1 GIRDR
6 NVTGVQT
13 CALPIFGM
21 EGGVEFSTKNPKE
34 VRLMTVQTLPD
45 GSKEQAW
52 SSVEAGSQSVWPTVT
67 GGIFE
72 TGFSDAILQ
81 MWAAFLAERAGELG
95 DRFGCVT
102 PQEALTTHAI
112 YDAAQQ
118 SHRNAAVA
126 PVT

>member
-1 GIRDR
+1 HHALRRQTVEPADGTSPLA
-6 NVTGVQT
+6 VTT
-13 CALPIFGM
+13 KRIAPREKNTWTFRAIGM

-72 TGFSDAILQ
+72 TGVSDAILQ

-95 DRFGCVT
+95 DHFGRLN
-102 PQEALTTHAI
+102 PQEAV
-112 YDAAQQ
+112 
-118 SHRNAAVA
+118 R
-126 PVT
+126 